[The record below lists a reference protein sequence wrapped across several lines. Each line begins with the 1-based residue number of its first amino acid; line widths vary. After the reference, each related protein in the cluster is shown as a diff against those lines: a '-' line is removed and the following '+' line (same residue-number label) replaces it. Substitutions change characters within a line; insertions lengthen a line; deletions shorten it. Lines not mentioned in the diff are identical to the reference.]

1 MLKSAAFFPR
11 QPKRSCPSALQPRKP
26 RNLCNPP
33 RALII
38 DADCQ
43 LARQFA
49 LQRRP
54 ILYVC
59 HESYH
64 RIVPATN
71 GSLLCLSQLSLRG

>member
-1 MLKSAAFFPR
+1 MEPSYLR
-11 QPKRSCPSALQPRKP
+11 QP
-26 RNLCNPP
+26 RNDPAHVPCSHENREILCNPP